1 METKDYKEEIAQTRV
16 GCLGSSDGRMLAQ
29 IASLGCVP
37 HSAIKRLAIVKG
49 LVPQTEIPQTDAIR
63 TGDEIEM
70 QIFHHLSTEDPR
82 YISNQMWVSERYSRK
97 NVKLI
102 SHPDLVLRDDE
113 RKTLF
118 VYEVKTTKFGVKET
132 KQTYKAQLFIH
143 YIIAKEIAKKLGDKW
158 KVKLILVHYSTDG
171 LDLAGGITFDPTR
184 LTLHGVSFNAPL
196 FDIGF
201 AMDYVDTYLESL
213 TEYYEGDEVDA
224 DLLPQKVKEEFD
236 LVAATLLQIKK
247 SEKMVNDF
255 KSRLYLFMQEK
266 GIRSVKNDVFAIS
279 CVSPSTT
286 KSFDGKQFL
295 DDLAKEHPRKANK
308 IRQKYTKTSQK
319 KGYAVIKLK
328 EEK

>member
-1 METKDYKEEIAQTRV
+1 MEKTKDYKQDIANTRV
-16 GCLGSSDGRMLAQ
+16 GCLGSSDGKMLMQ
-29 IASLGCVP
+29 IATLGFVP
-37 HSAIKRLAIVKG
+37 RASIKRLAVCKG
-49 LVPQTEIPQTDAIR
+49 LIPQNEIPKTSAIQA
-63 TGDEIEM
+63 GDDLEM
-70 QIFHHLSTEDPR
+70 MVYENLKAQDTR
-82 YISNQMWVSERYSRK
+82 YESNPLWVSERYSRK

-213 TEYYEGDEVDA
+213 TEYYEGDEIDSVY
-224 DLLPQKVKEEFD
+224 LPEKVKEEFD
-236 LVAATLLQIKK
+236 LVAATLQQIKE

-266 GIRSVKNDVFAIS
+266 GVKSIKNDAFTIS

-328 EEK
+328 AD